1 MKKQIAINE
10 LPIRIVFYILC
21 ALYGGL
27 CLYLFYNQSIQQV
40 YGDSLL
46 FESDLPYHISMVV
59 DDGWYYSLTAFVYAF
74 LYKIAGGT
82 VLIAVFLA
90 FVAAGTVIA
99 TQKLLE
105 LIVSDRY
112 GISCAG
118 ALALNFVMPFFVKWA
133 GMYRYVSYQSPNV
146 WHNSTYIVMRLC
158 AVIFMYFY
166 VKYEKDYAEKTIS
179 FKRWLILALLLALTT
194 FVKPSFLTVF
204 APALAL
210 KLLWDLIKNKVKFL
224 RAFLM
229 GITVVPSMLVILWQN
244 SVLFG
249 EDTDSG
255 YKISFMETFSFH
267 ADHPKVTVVLSVAFP
282 VVVFVCLAV
291 ETLIRLA
298 GNKTPKQEENKGYK
312 KEKMLTSPLRDK
324 TYIFSLVMA
333 AVGFAEAILLIE
345 TGHRSKDGNFLWGY
359 SVALFFLYLTS
370 FKKWYGFIKERKWI
384 PAAVCGAVFAY
395 QIVCGAIFFTRLVS
409 GETYF
414 MIG

>member
-1 MKKQIAINE
+1 MKKQIEKNE

-27 CLYLFYNQSIQQV
+27 CMYLFYNQSLQEV
-40 YGDSLL
+40 HGDSLL
-46 FESDLPYHISMVV
+46 FESDLPSHISMVV

-90 FVAAGTVIA
+90 LVAAGTVIA

-118 ALALNFVMPFFVKWA
+118 ALALNFVMPFFVRWA

-249 EDTDSG
+249 ESTDSG

-282 VVVFVCLAV
+282 IVVFVCLAV
-291 ETLIRLA
+291 E
-298 GNKTPKQEENKGYK
+298 
-312 KEKMLTSPLRDK
+312 MLTSPLSDK
-324 TYIFSLVMA
+324 AYIFSLVMA
-333 AVGFAEAILLIE
+333 VIGFAEAILLIE

-370 FKKWYGFIKERKWI
+370 FKKWYGLIKERKWI

-395 QIVCGAIFFTRLVS
+395 QIVCGAIFFTRLIS

>member
-1 MKKQIAINE
+1 MKKQIEKNE

-27 CLYLFYNQSIQQV
+27 CLYLFYNQSIQQA

-90 FVAAGTVIA
+90 LVAAGTVIA

-267 ADHPKVTVVLSVAFP
+267 ADHPKVTVILSLAFP
-282 VVVFVCLAV
+282 IIVFICLAV
-291 ETLIRLA
+291 EALIKLA
-298 GNKTPKQEENKGYK
+298 GSK
-312 KEKMLTSPLRDK
+312 KEKMLTSPLSDK

-333 AVGFAEAILLIE
+333 VIGFAEAILLIE

-370 FKKWYGFIKERKWI
+370 FKKWYGFIKERKWV
-384 PAAVCGAVFAY
+384 PAAACGAVFAY
-395 QIVCGAIFFTRLVS
+395 QIVCGAIFFTRLIS